1 MFLRTR
7 SSDDGKNRYPR
18 GASRNES
25 EKNLS
30 SEASSEPGS
39 PDDAVLAANLASGDQ
54 DALTV
59 LFDRY
64 RDLVFSIARRIL
76 RDDGE
81 AEETVQQVF
90 LDIFRS
96 ITQFDPAKGN
106 FRAWLLQFAYHRSI
120 NRKEHLQ
127 ARRFYD
133 WRQLDDIAPEELV
146 EGAGRPFQMSR
157 QELVRLAQELLASLD
172 QRHRR
177 IVEMTLFGG
186 YTAEEIAKSSGETA
200 SAVRHILYRSLGRLY
215 AVLAES
221 ERGRRT
227 PEAAKEG
234 AYIVSPRTL

>member
-7 SSDDGKNRYPR
+7 SSDDGKNRHPR

-25 EKNLS
+25 EKNPS
-30 SEASSEPGS
+30 SGSSDSDS

-64 RDLVFSIARRIL
+64 SELVFSIARRML

-96 ITQFDPAKGN
+96 IAQFDPAKGN
-106 FRAWLLQFAYHRSI
+106 FKAWLLQFAYHRSI

-133 WRQLDDIAPEELV
+133 WRQLDDMVPEELV

-215 AVLAES
+215 AVLTES
-221 ERGRRT
+221 GRDRRT
-227 PEAAKEG
+227 PEVAKEG